1 MLVTWF
7 QYIKIH
13 RHIIPPNNKNDLSN
27 HPFIKDEI
35 FEATV
40 NFSPRFTPI
49 GIITYYFEH
58 RNMTYIYL
66 SNNNSPCKIALPSR
80 QINNV
85 WVLSIGIKDP
95 TTLQKVVED
104 VPSQQLTGKCNN
116 IQVIIDQRHKTI
128 MRRNLL

>member
-1 MLVTWF
+1 
-7 QYIKIH
+7 
-13 RHIIPPNNKNDLSN
+13 
-27 HPFIKDEI
+27 
-35 FEATV
+35 
-40 NFSPRFTPI
+40 
-49 GIITYYFEH
+49 
-58 RNMTYIYL
+58 MTYIYL
-66 SNNNSPCKIALPSR
+66 SNNNSPYKIAFPSR

-95 TTLQKVVED
+95 TTVQKVVED